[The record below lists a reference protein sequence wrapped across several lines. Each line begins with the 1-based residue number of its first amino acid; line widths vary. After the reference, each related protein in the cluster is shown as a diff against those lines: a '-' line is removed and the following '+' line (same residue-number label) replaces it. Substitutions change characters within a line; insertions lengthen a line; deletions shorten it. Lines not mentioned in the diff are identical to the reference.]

1 MHSSW
6 RAVICCPKPPK
17 ARTMNACVF
26 FFSKKEHWTPAC
38 EDEFFTLSA
47 SRYSEDTVLWC
58 EGVRAVATRAREGY
72 ALARRVCLLSLAPAP
87 LAQLHRPCSARLL
100 LSAALCSC
108 CATAASSSP
117 AVVFFPLSESRRV
130 EEQAKTAEVRCWTVL
145 FEENPLLGCSSHS
158 GVPGPGPWHNV
169 NTHGNMNM

>member
-1 MHSSW
+1 MQ
-6 RAVICCPKPPK
+6 AFVL
-17 ARTMNACVF
+17 ARRHLLPEGPNNERLRV

-58 EGVRAVATRAREGY
+58 EGVRAVATRAREGC

-117 AVVFFPLSESRRV
+117 AVVFFFLY
-130 EEQAKTAEVRCWTVL
+130 QNLDVL
-145 FEENPLLGCSSHS
+145 RSKQKRLRYVAGLFYLKRIHC
-158 GVPGPGPWHNV
+158 
-169 NTHGNMNM
+169 